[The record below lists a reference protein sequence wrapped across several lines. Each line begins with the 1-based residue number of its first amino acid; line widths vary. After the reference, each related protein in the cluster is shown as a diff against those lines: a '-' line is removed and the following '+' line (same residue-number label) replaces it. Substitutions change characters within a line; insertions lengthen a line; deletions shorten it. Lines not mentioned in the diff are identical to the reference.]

1 MSINCARCRFE
12 CANDDAF
19 CRKCGAPLAQEA
31 NFTELAA
38 ESAPLQAEVTTVEVI
53 TPAGPVVRPG
63 SSPRDRA
70 LALTKKVG
78 AKVSEALKS
87 EQGKK
92 LAQGATALAV
102 AVGVELVA
110 QAANKLAK
118 PATGRDNRKL
128 DRAPT
133 SLPDAMLKAME
144 DHLASSN
151 APIVEDYYYRE
162 RIYIRRIIRR
172 RQG

>member
-1 MSINCARCRFE
+1 MTINCARCRFE
-12 CANDDAF
+12 CAEEDAF
-19 CRKCGAPLAQEA
+19 CRKCGTPLAQEA
-31 NFTELAA
+31 TFTELAA
-38 ESAPLQAEVTTVEVI
+38 EPAPLQAEITTVEVI
-53 TPAGPVVRPG
+53 TPATPVNRPVSG
-63 SSPRDRA
+63 TKDMA

-102 AVGVELVA
+102 AVGVELVT
-110 QAANKLAK
+110 QASNKLSK
-118 PATGRDNRKL
+118 TPSGRNNRKL
-128 DRAPT
+128 DRAPV

-144 DHLASSN
+144 DHLASNNSP
-151 APIVEDYYYRE
+151 AIEDYYYHE
-162 RIYIRRIIRR
+162 RVYIRRIIRR